1 LEWGAVNKVKNPY
14 EVLGIKEGSSEEEIK
29 KAYRELVK
37 KYHPDQY
44 QNNPL
49 SKLAEEKLREVNEA
63 YDYLMKNATHGY
75 DSRQRNG
82 SGGNSTG
89 WSGQSSQNSDFYNQV
104 KSHINTGNIQVAEDM
119 LDRNGNRTA
128 AWFYLKGLIFAR
140 KGWYDEAYT
149 HIQRAVAM
157 DPTNYE
163 YRSALNSMNNANNA
177 YRSNSY
183 NRGYSTNNVDF
194 CQICQALWCADCCC
208 ECAGGDLISCC

>member
-1 LEWGAVNKVKNPY
+1 MKNPY

-29 KAYRELVK
+29 RAYREMVK

-63 YDYLMKNATHGY
+63 YDYLMKNAAPGY
-75 DSRQRNG
+75 ESGQRSG
-82 SGGNSTG
+82 SGRNNTG
-89 WSGQSSQNSDFYNQV
+89 WSGQNSQNSDFYNQV
-104 KSHINTGNIQVAEDM
+104 KSHINTGNIHVAEEM
-119 LDRNGNRTA
+119 LDRSGNRTA

-140 KGWYDEAYT
+140 RGWYDEAYT
-149 HIQRAVAM
+149 HIQRAVTM

-183 NRGYSTNNVDF
+183 NRGYNSYNADF
-194 CQICQALWCADCCC
+194 CQICQVLWCADCCC

>member
-1 LEWGAVNKVKNPY
+1 MKNPY
-14 EVLGIKEGSSEEEIK
+14 EVLGINEGASEDEIK
-29 KAYRELVK
+29 RAYREMVK

-63 YDYLMKNATHGY
+63 YDYLMKNAAPRH
-75 DSRQRNG
+75 DSSWQRPG
-82 SGGNSTG
+82 SGGNNTG
-89 WSGQSSQNSDFYNQV
+89 WSGQNSDFYNQV

-140 KGWYDEAYT
+140 RGWYDEAYT
-149 HIQRAVAM
+149 HIQRAVTM
-157 DPTNYE
+157 DPSNYE

-177 YRSNSY
+177 YRANSY
-183 NRGYSTNNVDF
+183 NRGYSTQNADF